1 VKIPNKTTFWTAD
14 DNRFMGE
21 ALRLADEAR
30 QSGEVPVGA
39 VVVSGGR
46 IVGRGFNR
54 VETHRDATAHA
65 EILAMAEARTSLR
78 TKFLTGCHLYVTLE
92 PCAMCAGAIIWNRID
107 RLVIGAM
114 DPKAGACGSVMH
126 IPAHPAMNHHP
137 VIHYGLME
145 DASETLLKR
154 FFSDLRL
161 QP

>member
-1 VKIPNKTTFWTAD
+1 
-14 DNRFMGE
+14 MGE

-30 QSGEVPVGA
+30 RAGEVPVGA
-39 VVVSGGR
+39 VVVIGGR

-54 VETHRDATAHA
+54 VEERQDPTAHA

-78 TKFLTGCHLYVTLE
+78 TKFLTGCEMYVTLE
-92 PCAMCAGAIIWNRID
+92 PCAMCAGAILWNRIG

-126 IPAHPAMNHHP
+126 VAAHPAMNHHP
-137 VIHYGLME
+137 ACHYGLME
-145 DASETLLKR
+145 EASEELLKR
-154 FFSDLRL
+154 FFNDLRL